1 MHHFL
6 WRTGVHV
13 FKAVL
18 ERIQFFCRHQV
29 RLADKNLVCKTH
41 LATRFLA
48 VIELLGGVLSIY
60 QGQDGVEQKALS
72 DLVVHEEGLRYRPW
86 ICQTCGFDHH
96 AFKVE
101 QAFALFGGQELQ
113 GSAQVFADGAAHAA
127 VIHLDDLLVGVRD
140 QDFVVDVFFT
150 ELVFNDG
157 NFLAMG
163 LGQDALEQGGFACA

>member
-13 FKAVL
+13 FEAVL
-18 ERIQFFCRHQV
+18 QRIQFFCRHQV
-29 RLADKNLVCKTH
+29 RLADKNLVGKTH

-48 VIELLGGVLSIY
+48 VIELMGGMLGVN
-60 QGQDGVEQKALS
+60 QGQYRVEQKALS
-72 DLVVHEEGLRYRPW
+72 DLVVHKKGLRYRAGVS
-86 ICQTCGFDHH
+86 QACGLDHY
-96 AFKVE
+96 ALEVE
-101 QAFALFGGQELQ
+101 QAFALFSSQKLQ
-113 GSAQVFADGAAHAA
+113 GGAQVFTDGAAHAA
-127 VIHLDDLLVGVRD
+127 IVHLNDLLVGVRD
-140 QDFVVDVFFT
+140 QNFVVDVFFT